1 MKVPDMYKQES
12 SSVDVE
18 SIAAKVQ
25 NNRLLSRK
33 RKDRAKSKKHKKH
46 NDNKRRTKNVQS
58 SSHDVSTQ
66 RPDPVSSSNDVL
78 SQGTVTVPE
87 EDVVADSGVND
98 GVRMIGGVDDV
109 STQRPDPVSSSNDIL
124 SQGIITVPEEDVMAD
139 SGVNDGVRMIGGEES
154 QLEVAE
160 VDLPCSL
167 FIAEDVDHRLPI
179 PVLSSVT
186 PRHAA
191 GFLLHCLLMIGEVS
205 TEPDLRCAGS
215 MKETMAKAKLIPNE
229 HLDDE
234 EHLKQYSIH
243 LFKRVIREVFPYQAL
258 TMRELQE
265 YIIKG
270 KRLFD
275 SVLLEDA
282 IPLDSLP

>member
-1 MKVPDMYKQES
+1 
-12 SSVDVE
+12 
-18 SIAAKVQ
+18 
-25 NNRLLSRK
+25 
-33 RKDRAKSKKHKKH
+33 
-46 NDNKRRTKNVQS
+46 
-58 SSHDVSTQ
+58 
-66 RPDPVSSSNDVL
+66 
-78 SQGTVTVPE
+78 
-87 EDVVADSGVND
+87 
-98 GVRMIGGVDDV
+98 
-109 STQRPDPVSSSNDIL
+109 
-124 SQGIITVPEEDVMAD
+124 
-139 SGVNDGVRMIGGEES
+139 MIGGEES

-205 TEPDLRCAGS
+205 TELDLRCAGS

-243 LFKRVIREVFPYQAL
+243 VLKRVIREVFPYQAL

>member
-1 MKVPDMYKQES
+1 MKVPDVYKQES
-12 SSVDVE
+12 SVDAE
-18 SIAAKVQ
+18 SIAEKLQ
-25 NNRLLSRK
+25 NNRLLRRK
-33 RKDRAKSKKHKKH
+33 RKGGASSKRYKKY
-46 NDNKRRTKNVQS
+46 NSKRRNKNGQS
-58 SSHDVSTQ
+58 SGDDVSTQ
-66 RPDPVSSSNDVL
+66 RPDPVSSSNDIL

-87 EDVVADSGVND
+87 EDVVADSGVKD
-98 GVRMIGGVDDV
+98 VVRMIGGGDDV